1 MQQLHL
7 TWPEWLSSGRTDFS
21 LPAPYY
27 IHAPERLDAGGR
39 HTAQLH
45 GLCHWLNRTGCPAWL
60 VDAPILHGRW
70 WTPPLTIHV
79 MAAHHAAACV
89 PISIRMEAKGMS
101 AGLPVR
107 FVPAAFLNAAAA
119 AQTDVPLHA
128 YLHAGVADMAWDSAL
143 PLALPWL
150 DLALLDVPQTTDR
163 SAAVV
168 YSGQMPLA
176 AQYKLLPEHAGLQDV
191 SPLAEQPLT
200 TAERWRVLAA
210 AKVLYAYAGGC
221 IVDEARLL
229 GCDVVYVGNDHQLRQ
244 IPNAAV
250 DHADAA
256 TLRAALHTMHEQA
269 HGLLAAMVQATQAA
283 ATQWAS
289 HKPKQVWSA
298 AQRHTMQALLP
309 ASQQSRAEAA
319 DAAAVERLCDDYA
332 VWQAK
337 AHPKEIDSDLCA
349 EVVAH
354 GCTFA
359 PVVHLFAHGRS
370 SEALADSMDSLGQS
384 WLPAARL
391 VIHADVPPPPEWA
404 EWDDDAACQ
413 IDWIGPGTR
422 WAGEAWADEWVIA
435 LEAGTRL
442 APWALIDLLAAT
454 HEAGDARLVYAA
466 HDVVL
471 DESGRCLPHFTGGPN
486 LEWLR
491 GNHYLGS
498 VLAVRTKDWMELT
511 HGLPEWGRWAGIYR
525 LALHSM
531 ARHGSTSVRYVDK
544 VLSHSPSQLARG
556 QEVEEFTAAQAELQ
570 RQHPKA
576 TLVPGERLGCW
587 RVRYPDSRMP
597 LTLLVPT
604 GQQTG
609 YLHSLLLSCVQH
621 CAAEIY
627 EAVLLVE
634 RADAPA
640 LDDFVARWPHA
651 DVLPLR
657 VVVDEVT
664 AGGAYN
670 HARRINLGMQAAC
683 TELVLVCDDD
693 VAWLDSQ
700 SVCELRRL
708 FAEDNVAVA
717 APRLLFQQ
725 GSTAQL
731 VGGPQVA
738 GEQGLLNYTG
748 LAQQV
753 WECGIHNRLQMAQD
767 VAGVHGAC
775 WMARRAVVLQVGGLN
790 AAETPFFQAVT
801 DLGYRLQQAHWR
813 MVWTPHASALHFGG
827 MTLAAARCDPKQ
839 ALALSHASL
848 AEQDYMRRQW
858 SSFAGQHPL
867 YSRHW
872 SGHKPYVLDTDVVCT
887 WSDNP
892 GRPRVLALPLRS
904 GSGQYRIIEPLDA
917 LQLHSLAQTCVVEPE
932 KPGQTNRRV
941 VTALDV
947 ARLRPDRLLV
957 QHSITDAD
965 MAHLRNIRTALPN
978 TFIVQLMDDLTSEL
992 PPEHP
997 NYQGN
1002 LREGHTRTLQALAL
1016 SDRLIV
1022 STQPLAD
1029 YYAAHC
1035 KDIRVVPNALDMR
1048 HWGGYFQMQGDR
1060 AGKKPRVGWVGAG
1073 QHQGDLRCMQ
1083 QVVQA
1088 LAGEVEWVFMGMCP
1102 DALRPFID
1110 EFHPFVAY
1118 RDYPAKMASLA
1129 LDIAIAPLQAHP
1141 FNVCKSNLRLLE
1153 YGAMG
1158 WPVVCSDLIPY
1169 RTDNPPVMHV
1179 ANDDAAWLAALRAL
1193 LADPAVRRERGA
1205 ALHDWVMAH
1214 YTLEQQVQRWYAAIF
1229 E

>member
-7 TWPEWLSSGRTDFS
+7 TLPEWFSSGRTDFS

-45 GLCHWLNRTGCPAWL
+45 LLCHWLNRMGYPAWL
-60 VDAPILHGRW
+60 LDAPMLCGQW
-70 WTPPLTIHV
+70 WTPPLTAQV
-79 MAAHHAAACV
+79 MAAHQAAV
-89 PISIRMEAKGMS
+89 PISIRMETKGTS

-107 FVPAAFLNAAAA
+107 FAPAAFLTAPAA
-119 AQTDVPLHA
+119 AQTDAPLHA
-128 YLHAGVADMAWDSAL
+128 YLHAGAADVALDNAL

-150 DLALLDVPQTTDR
+150 DVALLEVPQ
-163 SAAVV
+163 AAQRGAEVV
-168 YSGQMPLA
+168 YSGEMPLS
-176 AQYKLLPEHAGLQDV
+176 AQHKLLPEHARLQDV
-191 SPLAEQPLT
+191 SPLAEQPLA

-210 AKVLYAYAGGC
+210 AKRLYAYAGGC

-229 GCDVVYVGNDHQLRQ
+229 GCEVVYVANDHQLRQ
-244 IPNAAV
+244 MPDCAV

-256 TLRAALHTMHEQA
+256 VLRAALHAMHEQA
-269 HGLLAAMVQATQAA
+269 PKLLAAMVQATQAA
-283 ATQWAS
+283 ARQWAE
-289 HKPKQVWSA
+289 KNPQRVWSA
-298 AQRHTMQALLP
+298 AQRHAMQMLLP
-309 ASQQSRAEAA
+309 ASQQSRAQAA

-337 AHPKEIDSDLCA
+337 ATPKEIDSDLCA
-349 EVVAH
+349 EIVAR

-404 EWDDDAACQ
+404 DWDDDAACQ
-413 IDWIGPGTR
+413 IEWVGPATR
-422 WAGEAWADEWVIA
+422 WTGEAWADEWVIA
-435 LEAGTRL
+435 MEAGTCL
-442 APWALIDLLAAT
+442 EPWALIDLLAAT
-454 HEAGDARLVYAA
+454 HEARDARLVYAA
-466 HDVVL
+466 HDVL
-471 DESGRCLPHFTGGPN
+471 LAESKQHLPHFTGGPN

-491 GNHYLGS
+491 GSHYLGS
-498 VLAVRTKDWMELT
+498 VLAVRTKDWMEFT
-511 HGLPEWGRWAGIYR
+511 HGLPEWGRWAGMYR

-531 ARHGSTSVRYVDK
+531 ARHGSAALRYVDK

-570 RQHPKA
+570 RQHPGA
-576 TLVPGERLGCW
+576 TLVPGEVLGCW
-587 RVRYPDSRMP
+587 RVRYPDSRMA

-604 GQQTG
+604 GRQTG

-621 CAAEIY
+621 CAADIY
-627 EAVLLVE
+627 EVLLLVDG
-634 RADAPA
+634 ADASV
-640 LDDFVARWPHA
+640 LREFVQQWPHD

-657 VVVDEVT
+657 MVVDEVT
-664 AGGAYN
+664 GETYN
-670 HARRINLGMQAAC
+670 HARRLNLGMQAAR

-693 VAWLDSQ
+693 VSWLDSQ
-700 SVCELRRL
+700 SVSELRRL

-725 GSTAQL
+725 GKNPQL
-731 VGGPQVA
+731 VAGPHVA
-738 GEQGLLNYTG
+738 GERGLLNYTG

-753 WECGIHNRLQMAQD
+753 WERGMQGRLHMAQD

-775 WMARRAVVLQVGGLN
+775 WMARRAAVLQVGGLN
-790 AAETPFFQAVT
+790 AVDTPFFQAVA
-801 DLGYRLQQAHWR
+801 DVGYRLQQAHWR

-827 MTLAAARCDPKQ
+827 MTLAAARRDPQQ
-839 ALALSHASL
+839 ALALSHGSL
-848 AEQDYMRRQW
+848 AEQDYMRRKW

-872 SGHKPYVLDTDVVCT
+872 SGHTPYVLDTDVVCT

-892 GRPRVLALPLRS
+892 SRPRVLALPLRS

-932 KPGQTNRRV
+932 APGSNTRRV

-965 MAHLRNIRTALPN
+965 IAHLRAIRTAQPE

-997 NYQGN
+997 NYQGS
-1002 LREGHTRTLQALAL
+1002 LREGHTRTLEALAL

-1035 KDIRVVPNALDMR
+1035 QDIRIVPNALDMR
-1048 HWGGYFQMQGDR
+1048 HWGGYFPTSAGR
-1060 AGKKPRVGWVGAG
+1060 TGKKPRVGWVGAG

-1102 DALRPFID
+1102 DALRPFIH

-1129 LDIAIAPLQAHP
+1129 LDIAIAPLQDHP
-1141 FNVCKSNLRLLE
+1141 FNACKSNLRLLE

-1158 WPVVCSDLIPY
+1158 WPVVCSDVYPF
-1169 RTDNPPVMHV
+1169 RTDNPPVTRV
-1179 ANDDAAWLAALRAL
+1179 AQEDAAWLAALRAL
-1193 LADPAVRRERGA
+1193 LADADLRRQQGA

-1214 YTLEQQVQRWYAAIF
+1214 YTLEQQVQRWYSALF